1 MHPIRVS
8 GFARHPGIAFAM
20 LACLAFTF
28 ACAEGPTAG
37 FEELAQAQLPLIDG
51 RIEVPGLQAEVE
63 VLRDPWGIP
72 HIYASGLDDLFFA
85 QGFVQAQDR
94 LWQMEMYR
102 RAGEGRLSEVLGAE
116 ALQHDRVARLLM
128 FRGPFD
134 DAEFTSYHPEG
145 RRILEA
151 FASGINAYIDHA
163 TAAGELPV
171 EFLLTGL
178 EPEYWSAETP
188 LLRMQTAMPVADV
201 RRELQLA
208 ARVAE
213 LGAEEANRQAN
224 PTPWREL
231 VVPDGVDMTLI
242 SGEVLGG
249 VTGFR
254 NAMSSPPLAAP
265 YDGWTGSEMALNLG
279 ARETSPGSNN
289 WAIHGSHTA
298 SGHAIVAND
307 PHRGVTNPSLRYVVH
322 LDAPGWTT
330 IGSTEPVLPG
340 VAIGH
345 NGRIAWGLTIVGTD
359 QSDVYVEQVNPDNP
373 KQVRWGDGWEEL
385 RTITETVQV
394 RDGEPVTLELEFS
407 RHGPIFH
414 RDPGNNLA
422 YAMRSTMHEPGTT
435 GYLAGLRL
443 NVVSDCSEFVEEMRY
458 WLAPTENMIC
468 GDADGNIAWQ
478 AAALSPSRPN
488 WHGRLPVPG
497 TGEYEWDGFR
507 DDLPT
512 EYNPERG
519 WVGTANHDIHPPGY
533 DPPLF
538 FKTAGPFARFARVQ
552 EVLNAGSDFT
562 LDDSR
567 VLQQDAY
574 SASGAAPCGPLRG
587 MDGERRGRRALPG
600 RACGLE
606 RRLRPRQPGGRDLP
620 PHRRGRA
627 RPGGGRRGRRRI
639 SRAGGGPRGRP
650 GPHRTRPGRRPRPVA
665 LGTRPP
671 QRVPARAGDGLRPA
685 VGGALRG
692 RGHGGGDGSHLPPHR
707 GLRRPGRVAVHQR
720 ARTVRPAGKPLLRQP
735 HRGVGQPGV
744 LPDALLARSR
754 GGAGGEPA
762 GAGAGRVVNQI
773 VTVDDS
779 ENVSRCQDRGK
790 ARQSRSIQSMSDRCA
805 SASWRAWVPLCP
817 FPWARRA
824 LYN

>member
-1 MHPIRVS
+1 MRPIRAS
-8 GFARHPGIAFAM
+8 GFARCPGRVVAAATLGFLVFIS
-20 LACLAFTF
+20 
-28 ACAEGPTAG
+28 ACAEQSPGG
-37 FEELAQAQLPLIDG
+37 FEDLAQAQLPQIDG
-51 RIEVPGLQAEVE
+51 RIQVPGLQAEVE
-63 VLRDPWGIP
+63 VLRDPWGVP
-72 HIYASGLDDLFFA
+72 HIYASNPDDLFFA

-116 ALQHDRVARLLM
+116 ALQHDRVARLLK

-171 EFLLTGL
+171 EFLLTGI

-188 LLRMQTAMPVADV
+188 LLRMQTAMPVGDV

-208 ARVAE
+208 GRVAE
-213 LGAEEANRQAN
+213 LGAEEANLQAR

-231 VVPDGVDMTLI
+231 VVPDGVDLTLI
-242 SGEVLGG
+242 SGEVLAGA
-249 VTGFR
+249 TGFR
-254 NAMSSPPLAAP
+254 NAMSSPTLVAP
-265 YDGWTGSEMALNLG
+265 YGEWGGAEMALNLG

-289 WAIHGSHTA
+289 WAIHGSRTA
-298 SGHAIVAND
+298 SGQAIVAND

-359 QSDVYVEQVNPDNP
+359 QSDVYVEQVNPDDP
-373 KQVRWGDGWEEL
+373 KQVRWGDGWEEV
-385 RTITETVQV
+385 RIITETVQV
-394 RDGEPVTLELEFS
+394 KDGEPETIELEFS

-414 RDPGNNLA
+414 RDPENNLA
-422 YAMRSTMHEPGTT
+422 YAMRSTMHEAGTT
-435 GYLAGLRL
+435 GYLSGLRL
-443 NVVSDCSEFVEEMRY
+443 NVVSDCTGFLEEMRY
-458 WLAPTENMIC
+458 WKAPTENMIC
-468 GDADGNIAWQ
+468 GDADGNVAWQ

-512 EYNPERG
+512 EFNPERG

-552 EVLNAGSDFT
+552 EVLNAGDNFT
-562 LDDSR
+562 REDSR
-567 VLQQDAY
+567 QLQQDAY
-574 SASGAAPCGPLRG
+574 SASGAAHAALFEGWTASDAEVELYRAELG
-587 MDGERRGRRALPG
+587 AWDGVFDRAS
-600 RACGLE
+600 RAAAIY
-606 RRLRPRQPGGRDLP
+606 RRLDTEMLDQAASESGGDAAAVLEAALAAALEQIARDQGDDPAEWRWGRDHRSEFPHSLVTVYDLP
-620 PHRRGRA
+620 AGQRSGGAGTVAATGATYRHIVDFGDLDGSLFTNA
-627 RPGGGRRGRRRI
+627 PGQ
-639 SRAGGGPRGRP
+639 SGRP
-650 GPHRTRPGRRPRPVA
+650 GSPYYGNLTESWANREYFPMLFSRE
-665 LGTRPP
+665 
-671 QRVPARAGDGLRPA
+671 A
-685 VGGALRG
+685 VE
-692 RGHGGGDGSHLPPHR
+692 
-707 GLRRPGRVAVHQR
+707 
-720 ARTVRPAGKPLLRQP
+720 
-735 HRGVGQPGV
+735 
-744 LPDALLARSR
+744 ARS
-754 GGAGGEPA
+754 
-762 GAGAGRVVNQI
+762 
-773 VTVDDS
+773 
-779 ENVSRCQDRGK
+779 ENRLVL
-790 ARQSRSIQSMSDRCA
+790 
-805 SASWRAWVPLCP
+805 VPEG
-817 FPWARRA
+817 
-824 LYN
+824 

>member
-1 MHPIRVS
+1 MRPPQAPRFDRS
-8 GFARHPGIAFAM
+8 PGSPTPVVILLL
-20 LACLAFTF
+20 LALAP
-28 ACAEGPTAG
+28 ACAEAPGAS
-37 FEELAQAQLPLIDG
+37 FEELAEAHLPQ
-51 RIEVPGLQAEVE
+51 IEGSIQVPGLQAEVE
-63 VLRDPWGIP
+63 VLRDPWGVP
-72 HIYASGLDDLFFA
+72 HIYASNLDDLFFA

-102 RAGEGRLSEVLGAE
+102 RAGEGRLAEVLGPG
-116 ALQHDRVARLLM
+116 ALQHDRVARLLK

-134 DAEFTSYHPEG
+134 DEEYTSYHPEG

-163 TAAGELPV
+163 MAAGELPV
-171 EFLLTGL
+171 EFLLTGI
-178 EPEYWSAETP
+178 EPEPWTAETP
-188 LLRMQTAMPVADV
+188 LLRIQTAMPLGDV
-201 RRELQLA
+201 RRELRLA
-208 ARVAE
+208 ERVAE

-231 VVPDGVDMTLI
+231 EVPGGVDLSLI
-242 SGEVLGG
+242 SDDVLTG

-254 NAMSSPPLAAP
+254 NAMSSPPLVPP

-289 WAIHGSHTA
+289 WAIHGSRTA

-322 LDAPGWTT
+322 LDAPGWTA

-373 KQVRWGDGWEEL
+373 KQVRWGDGWEEV

-394 RDGEPVTLELEFS
+394 KDGEPVTIELEFS

-414 RDPGNNLA
+414 RDPDNNLA

-435 GYLAGLRL
+435 GYLSGLRL
-443 NVVSDCSEFVEEMRY
+443 NVVSDCAGFVDELRY

-478 AAALSPSRPN
+478 AAALSPSRRN

-512 EYNPERG
+512 EFNPERG

-538 FKTAGPFARFARVQ
+538 FKTAGPFARFARVEQ
-552 EVLNAGSDFT
+552 VLNAGGDFT
-562 LDDSR
+562 LEDSR
-567 VLQQDAY
+567 LLQQDAY
-574 SASGAAPCGPLRG
+574 SASAARDAALFRG
-587 MDGERRGRRALPG
+587 WTANDAELEPYRAELAAWDGVFDRAS
-600 RACGLE
+600 RAAAIY
-606 RRLRPRQPGGRDLP
+606 RRLDRDALDEHRSSASGSGATAYEEVLAAAIERITADQGDDPAQWRWGRDHRNEFPHSLVTAYDLP
-620 PHRRGRA
+620 AAERSGGAGTVAATGATYRHIVDFSDLDGSLFTNA
-627 RPGGGRRGRRRI
+627 PGQ
-639 SRAGGGPRGRP
+639 SGRP
-650 GPHRTRPGRRPRPVA
+650 GSPYYGNLTEDWADQDYFPMLFSREAVE
-665 LGTRPP
+665 
-671 QRVPARAGDGLRPA
+671 ARAEYRLVLAP
-685 VGGALRG
+685 GA
-692 RGHGGGDGSHLPPHR
+692 D
-707 GLRRPGRVAVHQR
+707 
-720 ARTVRPAGKPLLRQP
+720 
-735 HRGVGQPGV
+735 
-744 LPDALLARSR
+744 
-754 GGAGGEPA
+754 
-762 GAGAGRVVNQI
+762 
-773 VTVDDS
+773 
-779 ENVSRCQDRGK
+779 
-790 ARQSRSIQSMSDRCA
+790 
-805 SASWRAWVPLCP
+805 
-817 FPWARRA
+817 
-824 LYN
+824 

>member
-1 MHPIRVS
+1 MRLIPVS
-8 GFARHPGIAFAM
+8 GFARHPRTAAATLGF
-20 LACLAFTF
+20 LAFIC
-28 ACAEGPTAG
+28 ACAEGPTTS
-37 FEELAQAQLPLIDG
+37 FEELAQAQLPQIDG
-51 RIEVPGLQAEVE
+51 RIEVPGLAGEVE

-134 DAEFTSYHPEG
+134 DAEFTTYHPEG

-151 FASGINAYIDHA
+151 FASGVNAYIDHA

-208 ARVAE
+208 LRVAE

-231 VVPDGVDMTLI
+231 EVPAGVDMTLI
-242 SGEVLGG
+242 PGDVLAG

-254 NAMSSPPLAAP
+254 NAMSSPPLTAP

-289 WAIHGSHTA
+289 WAIHGSRTA

-373 KQVRWGDGWEEL
+373 KQVRWGDGWEEV

-394 RDGEPVTLELEFS
+394 RDGDPVTLELEFS

-414 RDPGNNLA
+414 RDPENNLA

-443 NVVSDCSEFVEEMRY
+443 NVVSDCSAFLEEMRY

-562 LDDSR
+562 LEDSR

-574 SASGAAPCGPLRG
+574 SASGAAHAALFGGWTASDADVEPYRAELAAWNGVFDRDSRAAAIYRRL
-587 MDGERRGRRALPG
+587 DGEVLDQVAGDGGGDAAAALEAALATALDQIALDQGDDPAEW
-600 RACGLE
+600 RW
-606 RRLRPRQPGGRDLP
+606 GRDHTNEFPHALVTAYDLP
-620 PHRRGRA
+620 SAERSGGAGTVAATGATYRHIVDFGDLDGSLFTNA
-627 RPGGGRRGRRRI
+627 PGQ
-639 SRAGGGPRGRP
+639 SGRP
-650 GPHRTRPGRRPRPVA
+650 GSPYYGNLTERWANQEYFPMLFSREAVEAQAENRLVLAPG
-665 LGTRPP
+665 
-671 QRVPARAGDGLRPA
+671 
-685 VGGALRG
+685 
-692 RGHGGGDGSHLPPHR
+692 GS
-707 GLRRPGRVAVHQR
+707 
-720 ARTVRPAGKPLLRQP
+720 
-735 HRGVGQPGV
+735 
-744 LPDALLARSR
+744 
-754 GGAGGEPA
+754 
-762 GAGAGRVVNQI
+762 
-773 VTVDDS
+773 
-779 ENVSRCQDRGK
+779 
-790 ARQSRSIQSMSDRCA
+790 
-805 SASWRAWVPLCP
+805 
-817 FPWARRA
+817 
-824 LYN
+824 